1 MKVRTVWSAAFVA
14 SLAALIF
21 LVWFQVSTAL
31 HWTKV
36 ALPYGLSN
44 PGLAMQMAKEPWP
57 TAMLEPPGNRAEI
70 AHQQYI
76 DYFGYI
82 PSYLA
87 LFILVAIL
95 QSYSTR
101 QWVWVLAPISVILIL
116 IGGTHDLLENRAIL
130 GVTEYGD
137 NAAWASIRPNSL
149 IKWGCAFLV
158 ILLDAPF
165 YLTVTLRGAPARVL
179 ARIIGVAA
187 VAAGSYGLFSSLSGY
202 DQGIEMALLPLAIAT
217 LAMPVF
223 FWLGRREA

>member
-1 MKVRTVWSAAFVA
+1 MKVRNVWSAAFVA

-21 LVWFQVSTAL
+21 LLWFQVSTAL

-44 PGLAMQMAKEPWP
+44 PGLAMQMSKEPWP
-57 TAMLEPPGNRAEI
+57 TAMLEPPGNQAEI
-70 AHQQYI
+70 AHQQHI

-95 QSYSTR
+95 QSYATR
-101 QWVWVLAPISVILIL
+101 QWVWVLAPISVIVIL

-137 NAAWASIRPNSL
+137 SSAWASIR
-149 IKWGCAFLV
+149 
-158 ILLDAPF
+158 
-165 YLTVTLRGAPARVL
+165 
-179 ARIIGVAA
+179 
-187 VAAGSYGLFSSLSGY
+187 
-202 DQGIEMALLPLAIAT
+202 
-217 LAMPVF
+217 
-223 FWLGRREA
+223 